1 MAENFYDL
9 LGVSEDAS
17 TAVIEDAYR
26 EEIKRVHPD
35 VSDDVDAGERTK
47 RLNKAKQV
55 LTDDDERARYDSV
68 GHETYTSGSS
78 DSGAAGTPGGNRT
91 RASPSDSD
99 GAGRSS
105 SNGGSTRS
113 RSRATNGETRGSDR
127 SSRGAGAAGRAD
139 GHGGATAT
147 GSPDGTATATGTAK
161 GSSSTWSGRRGD
173 GRQGR
178 SSPSRGPAWQSSRAR
193 RATGQ
198 ATGASSS
205 GAGATATGP
214 SGQRQASAGST
225 RGPGGTRSWN
235 AWEQTRSWAVR
246 QGGTDRPGF
255 DPNRLVPTEQSVLL
269 LVSTF
274 FLYPF
279 FVASALYPLFPVVA
293 RLLVALCTL
302 MMFAYLLSVPEVS
315 VAVFGL
321 WSVLAPVA
329 LVALPGVGLFSLLGV
344 VALSTT
350 WVPFG
355 LSVLTLSMM
364 ES

>member
-55 LTDDDERARYDSV
+55 LTDEDERAQYDSV
-68 GHETYTSGSS
+68 GHETYLS
-78 DSGAAGTPGGNRT
+78 
-91 RASPSDSD
+91 
-99 GAGRSS
+99 
-105 SNGGSTRS
+105 GGST
-113 RSRATNGETRGSDR
+113 GPETTE
-127 SSRGAGAAGRAD
+127 SSGP
-139 GHGGATAT
+139 GATAT
-147 GSPDGTATATGTAK
+147 SGNTHAAGATSTTSGTASSRSRSDGGTGGGYERHRRSGTTGRTRRQRSATANESQTNTATGTAT
-161 GSSSTWSGRRGD
+161 GSNSTWSGRRD
-173 GRQGR
+173 GNGQGR
-178 SSPSRGPAWQSSRAR
+178 SSPSRGPAWQSARTR
-193 RATGQ
+193 RATG
-198 ATGASSS
+198 GA
-205 GAGATATGP
+205 AGATATGP

-225 RGPGGTRSWN
+225 GGTSATRSWN

-255 DPNRLVPTEQSVLL
+255 DPNQLVPTEQSVLL
-269 LVSTF
+269 MVSTF

-293 RLLVALCTL
+293 RFLVALCTL

-329 LVALPGVGLFSLLGV
+329 LVVLPGVGLFSLLGV

-355 LSVLTLSMM
+355 LSVLTLSVM

>member
-1 MAENFYDL
+1 MAENFYEI
-9 LGVSEDAS
+9 LGVSEDAT
-17 TAVIEDAYR
+17 TAAIEDAYR
-26 EEIKRVHPD
+26 EEIKRAHPD

-55 LTDDDERARYDSV
+55 LTNEDERARYDSV
-68 GHETYTSGSS
+68 GHETYLGGEPASPAGSAGSRGGGAASGSTERGTGRAS
-78 DSGAAGTPGGNRT
+78 RRSSAGTTGTTNETVTGGESGSGT
-91 RASPSDSD
+91 TW
-99 GAGRSS
+99 AGRSP
-105 SNGGSTRS
+105 S
-113 RSRATNGETRGSDR
+113 RSGQGRSVSSSGPTWQSARTRRTTGR
-127 SSRGAGAAGRAD
+127 AAG
-139 GHGGATAT
+139 
-147 GSPDGTATATGTAK
+147 ATGTA
-161 GSSSTWSGRRGD
+161 GGV
-173 GRQGR
+173 
-178 SSPSRGPAWQSSRAR
+178 
-193 RATGQ
+193 TGN
-198 ATGASSS
+198 A
-205 GAGATATGP
+205 AGATATGP

-225 RGPGGTRSWN
+225 DGADVARSWN

-255 DPNRLVPTEQSVLL
+255 DPNRLLPTEQSVLL

-321 WSVLAPVA
+321 WSVLAPLA
-329 LVALPGVGLFSLLGV
+329 LVVLPGVGLFSLLGV

-364 ES
+364 ER

>member
-1 MAENFYDL
+1 MAENFYEL

-35 VSDDVDAGERTK
+35 VSDEVDAGERTK

-55 LTDDDERARYDSV
+55 LTDDEERARYDSI
-68 GHETYTSGSS
+68 GHETYLSGGSS
-78 DSGAAGTPGGNRT
+78 DSSATATADST
-91 RASPSDSD
+91 RAT
-99 GAGRSS
+99 GKSS
-105 SNGGSTRS
+105 SAGGTARS
-113 RSRATNGETRGSDR
+113 RSRDDDGASGRAYRRGSRTQSAGGSDHPGWKR
-127 SSRGAGAAGRAD
+127 SASERQS
-139 GHGGATAT
+139 TNET
-147 GSPDGTATATGTAK
+147 TTGTAT
-161 GSSSTWSGRRGD
+161 GSSSTWSGRRGAS
-173 GRQGR
+173 GQGR
-178 SSPSRGPAWQSSRAR
+178 SSPSRGPTWQSARTR
-193 RATGQ
+193 RATGG
-198 ATGASSS
+198 AT
-205 GAGATATGP
+205 GATATGP
-214 SGQRQASAGST
+214 SGQRQASAGRT
-225 RGPGGTRSWN
+225 DGPNASRSWN

-255 DPNRLVPTEQSVLL
+255 DPNRLLPTEQSVLL

-302 MMFAYLLSVPEVS
+302 MMFAYLLSVPDVS

-355 LSVLTLSMM
+355 LSILTLSVV
-364 ES
+364 ER